1 MKNVLIINGHQK
13 WEGVAN
19 GDLTQ
24 QFVSTTNEFL
34 EEHGFNIKNTITQ
47 SDYVIQD
54 ELDKFA
60 WADYIFL
67 QFPIYWMGAPWLTKK
82 YIDEIFSHGY
92 GTVTY
97 LNDGRSSTDPSKKY
111 GTGGLLKQKKY
122 MLSVTYNSPETEFD
136 NVDGFFEG
144 MNLDEANVATHKTF
158 KYCGAQPLESYS
170 LHDVH
175 KGDLDIKDA
184 KKDFVEVLKR
194 NFLS

>member
-24 QFVSTTNEFL
+24 QFVSTTNDFL
-34 EEHGFNIKNTITQ
+34 KENGFNIKNTITQ

-97 LNDGRSSTDPSKKY
+97 VNDGRSSTDPSKKY

-122 MLSVTYNSPETEFD
+122 MLSVTYNSPQSEFD
-136 NVDGFFEG
+136 NEDGFFEG

-175 KGDLDIKDA
+175 KGDLDITHA
-184 KKDFVEVLKR
+184 KQEFVDVLRR
-194 NFLS
+194 NFLT

>member
-24 QFVSTTNEFL
+24 QFVSTTNDFL
-34 EEHGFNIKNTITQ
+34 KENGFNIKNTITQ

-97 LNDGRSSTDPSKKY
+97 VNDGRSSTDPSKKY

-122 MLSVTYNSPETEFD
+122 MLSVTYNSPQSEFD
-136 NVDGFFEG
+136 NEDGFFEG

-175 KGDLDIKDA
+175 KGDLDITHA
-184 KKDFVEVLKR
+184 KKEFVDVLRR
-194 NFLS
+194 NFLT